1 MKLDIH
7 ELMNPGLRKPIAECA
22 LKFPHECR
30 PGGGRMK
37 GDWREISA
45 GSVSAGGSPCEP

>member
-7 ELMNPGLRKPIAECA
+7 ELMNPGLRKPVAECT

-30 PGGGRMK
+30 PAGGGMK
-37 GDWREISA
+37 GDWHESRRTM
-45 GSVSAGGSPCEP
+45 SVLP